1 MSKYEENSNRLVEGE
16 SGTPL
21 GYYLSTFFH
30 PAISLEKKHGYE
42 FATSLAEYLEIDSIS
57 AESNGWH
64 MSSERDGVSIEIGK
78 SHIMLSGE
86 KPAGGKS
93 QEWYEHR
100 YHDVLNRFTEKFKPQ
115 IALASKAM
123 VRSLFEID
131 GDARD
136 FLAQHVMNIEPGRFG
151 PLQRPIQLLGMRI
164 AFPPF
169 IRQLKEVGEDGE
181 TTNSETTDWLLE
193 LKVESWA
200 EDPRMLFVEAD
211 ASWQEP
217 LSWESDD
224 LIEKVVGRLGEL
236 TSYLSNV
243 RDFLNSANGD
253 YDEHD

>member
-1 MSKYEENSNRLVEGE
+1 VSDFEEKTNRLVEGK

-30 PAISLEKKHGYE
+30 PAISLNKKLGYE
-42 FATSLAEYLEIDSIS
+42 FATHLAEYLEIDAIT
-57 AESNGWH
+57 AESTGWH
-64 MSSERDGVSIEIGK
+64 MSSKRDGVSIEVSESQIR
-78 SHIMLSGE
+78 LSGE
-86 KPAGGKS
+86 NPAGGKS

-100 YHDVLNRFTEKFKPQ
+100 YQEVLNRFTEKFQPQ

-123 VRSLFEID
+123 VRHLFEID

-136 FLAQHVMNIEPGRFG
+136 FLSQHVMNIEPERFG

-169 IRQLKEVGEDGE
+169 TRDWEKQEGEE
-181 TTNSETTDWLLE
+181 TSDETTDWLLE

-200 EDPRMLFVEAD
+200 EDPKLLFVEAD

-217 LSWESDD
+217 MPWGGNADV
-224 LIEKVVGRLGEL
+224 IEKIVGRLGEL
-236 TSYLSNV
+236 NSYLSKV
-243 RDFLNSANGD
+243 RNFLDSVNGER
-253 YDEHD
+253 DEHN